1 MNEIIA
7 VILGAIIN
15 SVAVIFVGIM
25 SIYNTNKIKDI
36 ENEKEAMK
44 LYVELSGNEE
54 FNSIIKIIDE
64 IDKGNYIFYQL
75 DKYKKLMSVNREV
88 RNKLR
93 AMCEK
98 RLNKGE

>member
-1 MNEIIA
+1 MNEVTV
-7 VILGAIIN
+7 VILGAILN

-25 SIYNTNKIKDI
+25 SIYNANKIKDI

-44 LYVELSGNEE
+44 LYVELSGNEA
-54 FNSIIKIIDE
+54 FNSIIKTIDG
-64 IDKGNYIFYQL
+64 IDKGDYTYRLEQ
-75 DKYKKLMSVNREV
+75 YRKLMSVNREV

-98 RLNKGE
+98 RLNKGK